1 MEKAGV
7 SGRLGHDFLVI
18 AITVVGDFLE
28 IVPEDSSEK
37 QCDQGPENAQGTSDE
52 S

>member
-1 MEKAGV
+1 MEKTGV
-7 SGRLGHDFLVI
+7 PMCSGHDFLVV
-18 AITVVGDFLE
+18 AITFVGDYHE
-28 IVPEDSSEK
+28 IDPEDGSEK